1 MSERKNEQAK
11 SNIDRRLLLKGAAA
25 LAGAAHLGSSP
36 GIAAASRQES
46 GGTLIYAQDLP
57 ITSPDPIRPEGY
69 PSGYEANFTIYNNL
83 VTFDRDLAIVPDL
96 AETWETS
103 EDGLIWTFQLRE
115 GVMFHDGTPF
125 NAQAVEAHI
134 QRIQD
139 PANASPNANL
149 WTHITD
155 LTVVDD
161 YTIQLHTEAPFA
173 AMLNYLAHG
182 SGGIESPTAVEEYG
196 EAYPQHPTGTGPYR
210 LDSFNPGVELSLTR
224 NDDFFGG
231 APVLDGVVMRAVPE
245 AGSRVLLLDANEA
258 NVVNAVPPEEAERL
272 DTGDGL
278 QLISQPGLRTFWM
291 EFNLNRTVFQDV
303 NVRRALNHAV
313 DTQSI
318 VDNLFLER
326 ATVLDSPA
334 ASSIQGHRS
343 AGEFAYDPDL
353 ANQMLDEA
361 GWILG
366 DDGVREKD
374 GEPLSFTINTA
385 EGEYPKDIQVVEA
398 VQANLQAVGCEIEI
412 WLVEAAARWD
422 YLRLPQEEAEY
433 DMLIF
438 GFNPSNG
445 DLGYHLNSLF
455 RTNSDQSAAPDVW
468 NLMWYSNPEVDE
480 LLNEADQTVDSDARY
495 ELLGQAQQ
503 LIWDDAPMIW
513 MYTPELLVGAGS
525 EVQDVFIW
533 PTVFTV
539 VREASMSEE

>member
-1 MSERKNEQAK
+1 MNEQTK
-11 SNIDRRLLLKGAAA
+11 FGIDRRLLLKGTAA
-25 LAGAAHLGSSP
+25 LAGVAQLGNSP
-36 GIAAASRQES
+36 EVAAASRQGS

-57 ITSPDPIRPEGY
+57 VTSPDPIRPEGY

-83 VTFDRDLAIVPDL
+83 VTFDRDLTIVPDL
-96 AETWETS
+96 AETWESS
-103 EDGLIWTFQLRE
+103 EDGLTWTFHLRE

-125 NAQAVEAHI
+125 NAQAVAAHV

-139 PANASPNANL
+139 PENASPNANL

-155 LTVVDD
+155 VTVADD
-161 YTIQLHTEAPFA
+161 STVQLHTETPFA

-196 EAYPQHPTGTGPYR
+196 ETYPQHPTGTGPYR
-210 LDSFNPGVELSLTR
+210 LDSFNPGVEISLAR

-231 APVLDGVVMRAVPE
+231 IPALDGVVMRAVPE

-258 NVVNAVPPEEAERL
+258 DVVNAVPPEEAERL
-272 DTGDGL
+272 ETSDNL
-278 QLISQPGLRTFWM
+278 QLISQAGLRTFWM
-291 EFNLNRTVFQDV
+291 EFNLNREVFQDI

-313 DTQSI
+313 NKQSI

-326 ATVLDSPA
+326 ALVLDSPA
-334 ASSIQGHRS
+334 ASAIQGHRT
-343 AGEFAYDPDL
+343 AGEYPYDPDL

-366 DDGVREKD
+366 DDGVRQKD
-374 GEPLSFTINTA
+374 GVPLSFTINTA
-385 EGEYPKDIQVVEA
+385 EGEYPKDIQVVEV
-398 VQANLQAVGCEIEI
+398 VQSDLQAVGCQIEI

-455 RTNSDQSAAPDVW
+455 RSNSDPSAAPDVW

-513 MYTPELLVGAGS
+513 MYTPEILVGAGS
-525 EVQDVFIW
+525 DVQDVYIW
-533 PTVFTV
+533 PTVFTI
-539 VREASMSEE
+539 VREASLSEV